1 VPNKW
6 VVVLV
11 LIFGL
16 FAYWGLKGLVSG
28 DIKVTHDPNS
38 GDKASISFTSKS
50 EPKG

>member
-1 VPNKW
+1 MPNKW
-6 VVVLV
+6 VVVLM

-16 FAYWGLKGLVSG
+16 FAYWGLKGLMSG

-38 GDKASISFTSKS
+38 SDKANISFSLKS